1 MRGRAAPPLPRIYR
15 VTAAPPVLTKCDVN
29 VWLDIGH
36 VFYAFF
42 YGWRSRTKERKSQYP
57 ILTLRLFNKGFIIWP
72 KEIMTFE
79 NKVSN
84 RNQASIRA
92 STSLLS

>member
-1 MRGRAAPPLPRIYR
+1 MAHS
-15 VTAAPPVLTKCDVN
+15 VLTKCDVN
-29 VWLDIGH
+29 VWLDIGQ
-36 VFYAFF
+36 FFMRFF

-57 ILTLRLFNKGFIIWP
+57 ILTLRWFNKGFIIWP

-79 NKVSN
+79 NKVGN
-84 RNQASIRA
+84 RKQAGITA